1 MSSRLPD
8 YVDPWRQ
15 ASLGKAFSGVVRL
28 DELPRLA
35 DALVSTQGE
44 ARFSLEF
51 YRDEKKR
58 ARVRGHVET
67 ALQLQCQRC
76 LEPLQLDVDTQMELA
91 VIEVPEEAE
100 LLTAE
105 CDPVWVEDGRLRLL
119 DLVEDELILS
129 IPQVPVHGQGECP
142 VELDFESA
150 ENLDDF
156 QAQADETDRE
166 NNPFAVL
173 AGLKSEK

>member
-100 LLTAE
+100 LLPVE
-105 CDPVWVEDGRLRLL
+105 CDPVW
-119 DLVEDELILS
+119 VEDELILS